1 MFLLRA
7 FPSYVGHLVLCLL
20 AGPVLCPAFSMGLPE
35 QVSLGLGVF
44 QEAVL
49 VHGQGFYARLKI
61 DFSQF
66 WMTGEVRCEE
76 YGSFFLGSYHVKGPR
91 ARFFFHACTNLW
103 QTCSWTKLASI

>member
-1 MFLLRA
+1 MVQGIEQRAESCLVPQSLLSTGGKTLPLEGCNSCNMFLLRA

-35 QVSLGLGVF
+35 QVSLGLGVL

-66 WMTGEVRCEE
+66 WLTGEVR
-76 YGSFFLGSYHVKGPR
+76 
-91 ARFFFHACTNLW
+91 
-103 QTCSWTKLASI
+103 